1 MGRCHIFALPRVL
14 LVAGVRWEPQRL
26 GERKRDKSQ
35 RQAGCLPEGKAE
47 EKMGTPEGGDMLEKS
62 TDNSDQSVEEVFAAY
77 GNMLYRIA
85 FVMMKNTFDAE
96 DVVQDTLIKYMEQ
109 GERGKTFETEEH
121 RKAWLIRVAVNLCK
135 NRLRFYKNHPKIGME
150 ELSRYYEEKEDTR
163 LMDSLLLLPCKYRE
177 VLVLHYVEGYQG
189 KEIAEML
196 KLSESAV
203 RKRLE
208 RGREKL
214 REVWRETE

>member
-1 MGRCHIFALPRVL
+1 ML
-14 LVAGVRWEPQRL
+14 
-26 GERKRDKSQ
+26 KRRTES
-35 RQAGCLPEGKAE
+35 PV
-47 EKMGTPEGGDMLEKS
+47 
-62 TDNSDQSVEEVFAAY
+62 QSVEEVFRAY

-85 FVMMKNTFDAE
+85 FVMMRNAFDAE
-96 DVVQDTLIKYMEQ
+96 DVVQDTLIKYMEHT
-109 GERGKTFETEEH
+109 ESGKVFETEEY
-121 RKAWLIRVAVNLCK
+121 RKAWLIRVDINLCK

-163 LMDSLLLLPCKYRE
+163 LMDSLLLLPSKYRE
-177 VLVLHYVEGYQG
+177 VLLLHYVEGYQG
-189 KEIAEML
+189 KEIAGML

-214 REVWRETE
+214 RDILEEKE